1 MGAMTQYML
10 SKPLYSRCDSVS
22 THTKTPI
29 YEASESNV
37 LDMTDSVH
45 RKP

>member
-10 SKPLYSRCDSVS
+10 SKPLYTRCDRVS
-22 THTKTPI
+22 THTKAPI
-29 YEASESNV
+29 YEASEYNV
-37 LDMTDSVH
+37 LDVTDSVH